1 MASRTPIYS
10 CSLSLC
16 VLLMCLTTSFCSY
29 GNFSPNKEESASLV
43 VFWDGRYIWLE
54 AIKAFD
60 LNDAV

>member
-1 MASRTPIYS
+1 MFPFFV
-10 CSLSLC
+10 C
-16 VLLMCLTTSFCSY
+16 
-29 GNFSPNKEESASLV
+29 SPNVSDDKFLLLWQLFTQQKEESAILV